1 MTKLPVIVLGVLGA
15 IGGWSLPAVAQ
26 TADPAGRVDVGI
38 GVLWIGRQPLGTR
51 TVTETTASGGTRPLF
66 TASSELDAAAGLEG
80 RVGVRLMTSLF
91 VDAEASYLKPQ
102 IRIALSG
109 DAEGAAPLTAAEK
122 VEQLTAGASVRW
134 YVPGRIGS
142 SPRFAP
148 FVTAGGG
155 YLRQLHEQATLV
167 ETGRFYQVGGGVTAR
182 LFKGG
187 RFHTKGVGARLDVRA
202 LIRSKGVAFD
212 GGSKTSPAAGVSAYV
227 RF

>member
-38 GVLWIGRQPLGTR
+38 GFLWIGRQPLGMLTA
-51 TVTETTASGGTRPLF
+51 TETTASGGTLPLF
-66 TASSELDAAAGLEG
+66 TGSRELAAAAGLEG

-91 VDAEASYLKPQ
+91 VDAETSYLKPQ
-102 IRIALSG
+102 LRIALSG
-109 DAEGAAPLTAAEK
+109 DAEGAAPLTAAETT
-122 VEQLTAGASVRW
+122 EQLTVGASVRW
-134 YVPGRIGS
+134 YVPGRIWS
-142 SPRFAP
+142 SRFAP

-155 YLRQLHEQATLV
+155 YLRQLHEKATAV
-167 ETGRFYQVGGGVTAR
+167 EAGRFYQVGGGVSAR
-182 LFKGG
+182 LFQGG
-187 RFHTKGVGARLDVRA
+187 RFHTKGVGARADVRA

-212 GGSKTSPAAGVSAYV
+212 AASKTSPAAGLSAFV